1 MTKRTYE
8 IVGLNLENISDL
20 TNLVTDKREA
30 SRATPRKSRRRKR
43 RYEER
48 ITKLLLLK
56 GITS

>member
-8 IVGLNLENISDL
+8 IVGLNLEDISDL

-30 SRATPRKSRRRKR
+30 SRTMPKKSRRRKR

-56 GITS
+56 GITF